1 MDFIAEGRK
10 QVLHG
15 AKVGVASTLLAD
27 LYRDLAAS
35 QAVDALEVY
44 RTLPTS
50 EQMRAWLTQVGG
62 PSTIAEL
69 GVSEEQLARALRT
82 AHTLRNRYTGL
93 KYMNDHQL
101 LRS

>member
-15 AKVGVASTLLAD
+15 AKVGVASALLSD

-35 QAVDALEVY
+35 QDIEAFKVY
-44 RTLPTS
+44 RELPTS
-50 EQMRAWLTQVGG
+50 EQMRAWLAQVGG

-69 GVSEEQLARALRT
+69 GVTEEQLARALRT
-82 AHTLRNRYTGL
+82 AHTLRDRYTGL
-93 KYMNDHQL
+93 KYMNEHQL